1 MSEHPLSASPE
12 IRKLWRHDTP
22 DVAEHLLRLD
32 QHTRRSRFGAV
43 VKDDFIEHHAE
54 GVIAFDTV
62 VFGAFFDGQ
71 LRAIG
76 ELRGMPQSWPRH
88 AELALSVEPDWQ
100 GKGIGSSLFSRLI
113 EASQNRGIRSLHV
126 LFLRGNKKMQSIAG
140 KYHPE
145 TNFNGGLIEAALEPP
160 WATPMSFA
168 REMVADANACIRRC
182 LLVAT

>member
-1 MSEHPLSASPE
+1 MSEHPFSASPE
-12 IRKLWRHDTP
+12 IRKLWRHDKP

-43 VKDDFIEHHAE
+43 VKDNFIKHYAE
-54 GVIAFDTV
+54 GIIAFDTV

-76 ELRGMPQSWPRH
+76 ELRGTPRSWPRH
-88 AELALSVEPDWQ
+88 AELALSVEPGWQ
-100 GKGIGSSLFSRLI
+100 GKRIGSALFSRLI

-126 LFLRGNKKMQSIAG
+126 LFLSENKMMQSIARR
-140 KYHPE
+140 YHPE
-145 TNFNGGLIEAALEPP
+145 TNFNGGQIEAALEPP

-168 REMVADANACIRRC
+168 REMVADANARIRRC